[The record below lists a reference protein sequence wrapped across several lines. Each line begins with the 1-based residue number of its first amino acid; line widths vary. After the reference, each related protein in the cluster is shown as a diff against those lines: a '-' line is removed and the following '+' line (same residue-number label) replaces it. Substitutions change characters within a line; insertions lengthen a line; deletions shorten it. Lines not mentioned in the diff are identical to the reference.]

1 MEFRLELPPESGARP
16 AWALVRRALTAWDV
30 EDPGVTIQMVVT
42 ELIENVHQHTGGGG
56 ELCLALDGG
65 EILVQVSDTSPAL
78 PAPEDPPSGRAAGR
92 GLRLVRALTKDWGAE
107 PRSTG
112 KVVWAR
118 LSVADLAD
126 PASAAEGR
134 APCQLG

>member
-1 MEFRLELPPESGARP
+1 
-16 AWALVRRALTAWDV
+16 
-30 EDPGVTIQMVVT
+30 
-42 ELIENVHQHTGGGG
+42 
-56 ELCLALDGG
+56 G

-78 PAPEDPPSGRAAGR
+78 PVPEDRPSGRAAGR